1 MVDSLKEYLNE
12 NPDLQKY
19 IVDGK
24 INWSSM
30 GIDLE
35 YEQLKDFLI
44 SNKVYLRDVADY
56 GLPHHLRL
64 SIGSKEN
71 NIIAFDKIAGFL
83 RK

>member
-35 YEQLKDFLI
+35 YEQLTNPGYVDEVSLFI
-44 SNKVYLRDVADY
+44 DVTT
-56 GLPHHLRL
+56 LL
-64 SIGSKEN
+64 
-71 NIIAFDKIAGFL
+71 
-83 RK
+83 